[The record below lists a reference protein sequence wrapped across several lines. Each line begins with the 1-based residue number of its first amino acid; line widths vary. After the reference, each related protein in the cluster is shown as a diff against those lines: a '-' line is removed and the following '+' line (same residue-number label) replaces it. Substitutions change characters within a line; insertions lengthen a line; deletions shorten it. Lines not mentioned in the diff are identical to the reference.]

1 MGAMLD
7 APWNGVVFTPPTA
20 IDIATI
26 EDAIVNPLRS
36 QINSIEIAHYP
47 DRPETWRLTHRVG
60 AALVMYKGAQYGEL
74 LETAAIIQ
82 ERKLE
87 FEIAIMMR
95 DLGWAVGGDPSGP
108 SPGAYAIIEGI
119 RTALTGY
126 RIPGCRQMYPVR
138 EKFVKRD
145 KQGGV
150 WTYASTFA
158 LSTVAVE
165 ASQPDGFPLFVKGI
179 ALEEGGQTSITVGA
193 AAYTFNSNQQVQLP
207 QVNVF
212 AVSITGPGGGSL
224 IQARISRSIAPAE
237 SSRRSRA
244 AQYPPATRCRS
255 HTHTAK
261 RLLRQRARASRLIRP
276 EQIVIRFN

>member
-1 MGAMLD
+1 MGVMLD
-7 APWNGVVFTPPTA
+7 APWNGVTFAPPTA

-26 EDAIVNPLRS
+26 EDAIVTQLRS
-36 QINSIEIAHYP
+36 QIGSIEIAHYP

-74 LETAAIIQ
+74 LDTAAIIQ

-87 FEIAIMMR
+87 FEISVMMR
-95 DLGWAVGGDPSGP
+95 DLGWAVGGDASGP

-126 RIPGCRQMYPVR
+126 EVPGCRKMYPLR

-150 WTYASTFA
+150 WTYSSTFA

-165 ASQPDGFPLFVKGI
+165 GSQPDNFPLFIKGI
-179 ALEEGGQTSITVGA
+179 ALEEGGQTSVTLGA
-193 AAYTFNSNQQVQLP
+193 IAYTFNSNLQVQLP
-207 QVNVF
+207 QGNVF
-212 AVSITGPGGGSL
+212 AVSITGPGGAAL
-224 IQARISRSIAPAE
+224 IQGTDFSVDRANGIVTAIPGGAIVAGETVQIAYTYAE
-237 SSRRSRA
+237 EAIAIAGHSE
-244 AQYPPATRCRS
+244 PTD
-255 HTHTAK
+255 
-261 RLLRQRARASRLIRP
+261 
-276 EQIVIRFN
+276 

>member
-7 APWNGVVFTPPTA
+7 APWNGMVFTPPTA

-26 EDAIVNPLRS
+26 EDAIVNRLS
-36 QINSIEIAHYP
+36 SEINSIEIAHYP
-47 DRPETWRLTHRVG
+47 DRPESWRLTHRVG

-74 LETAAIIQ
+74 LDTAAIIQ

-126 RIPGCRQMYPVR
+126 RIAGCRQMYPVR

-165 ASQPDGFPLFVKGI
+165 ASQPDGFPLFIKGI

-193 AAYTFNSNQQVQLP
+193 AAYTFDSHLQVQLP
-207 QVNVF
+207 QGNVF
-212 AVSITGPGGGSL
+212 AVSITGPGGAAL
-224 IQARISRSIAPAE
+224 IQGTDFSVDRANGIVTALSGGAISAGETVQLAYTYAEEVIA
-237 SSRRSRA
+237 
-244 AQYPPATRCRS
+244 
-255 HTHTAK
+255 TAG
-261 RLLRQRARASRLIRP
+261 QSEP
-276 EQIVIRFN
+276 TN

>member
-1 MGAMLD
+1 MGVTLD
-7 APWNGVVFTPPTA
+7 AAWNGVVFTPPTA

-26 EDAIVNPLRS
+26 EDAIVSQLQS
-36 QINSIEIAHYP
+36 QINTIEIAHYP

-74 LETAAIIQ
+74 LDTSAIIQ

-87 FEIAIMMR
+87 FEISVMMR
-95 DLGWAVGGDPSGP
+95 DLGWAVGGDASGP

-126 RIPGCRQMYPVR
+126 EVPGCRKMYPVR

-150 WTYASTFA
+150 WTYSSIFA

-165 ASQPDGFPLFVKGI
+165 ASQPDDFPLFIKGI
-179 ALEEGGQTSITVGA
+179 ALEEGGQTSVTLGA
-193 AAYTFNSNQQVQLP
+193 AGYTFNSNLQVQLP
-207 QVNVF
+207 QGNVF
-212 AVSITGPGGGSL
+212 AVSITAAGGATLIQGTDYSIDRADGIVTAIPGG
-224 IQARISRSIAPAE
+224 AISAGETVQIAYSYAE
-237 SSRRSRA
+237 VA
-244 AQYPPATRCRS
+244 IATAGQNEP
-255 HTHTAK
+255 T
-261 RLLRQRARASRLIRP
+261 
-276 EQIVIRFN
+276 N

>member
-7 APWNGVVFTPPTA
+7 APWNGAVFTPPTA

-26 EDAIVNPLRS
+26 EDAIVSQLQS

-47 DRPETWRLTHRVG
+47 DRPESWRLTHRVG

-74 LETAAIIQ
+74 LDTAAIIQ

-87 FEIAIMMR
+87 FEIAIIMR

-108 SPGAYAIIEGI
+108 SPGAYAIIEGV
-119 RTALTGY
+119 RAALTGY
-126 RIPGCRQMYPVR
+126 LIPGCRKMYTVR

-158 LSTVAVE
+158 LSTMAVE
-165 ASQPDGFPLFVKGI
+165 ASQPNDYPLFIKGV
-179 ALEEGGQTSITVGA
+179 ALEEGAQTSITVGA
-193 AAYTFNSNQQVQLP
+193 AAYTFGSNLQVQLP
-207 QVNVF
+207 QGNVF
-212 AVSITGPGGGSL
+212 AVSVTGPGGAAL
-224 IQARISRSIAPAE
+224 IEGTDFSVDRANGIIAAIQGGAITAGETVQIAYAYAE
-237 SSRRSRA
+237 EA
-244 AQYPPATRCRS
+244 IATAGQS
-255 HTHTAK
+255 EPT
-261 RLLRQRARASRLIRP
+261 
-276 EQIVIRFN
+276 N

>member
-26 EDAIVNPLRS
+26 EDAIVNQLRS

-47 DRPETWRLTHRVG
+47 DRPETWRLTHLVG

-224 IQARISRSIAPAE
+224 IQGTDFSVD
-237 SSRRSRA
+237 
-244 AQYPPATRCRS
+244 
-255 HTHTAK
+255 
-261 RLLRQRARASRLIRP
+261 RASGIVTAIP
-276 EQIVIRFN
+276 GGAISAGDTVQIAYTYGEEVIATTGQSEPTN

>member
-1 MGAMLD
+1 MLD
-7 APWNGVVFTPPTA
+7 APWNGTVFTPPTA

-26 EDAIVNPLRS
+26 EDAIVNQLSS

-47 DRPETWRLTHRVG
+47 DNPETWRLTHRVG

-74 LETAAIIQ
+74 LDTAAIIQ

-95 DLGWAVGGDPSGP
+95 DLGWAVGGDASGP
-108 SPGAYAIIEGI
+108 SPGAYAIIESI

-126 RIPGCRQMYPVR
+126 LIPGCRKMFPVR
-138 EKFVKRD
+138 EKFLKRD

-165 ASQPDGFPLFVKGI
+165 ASQPDDFPLFIKGI
-179 ALEEGGQTSITVGA
+179 ALEEGGQTSVTVGA
-193 AAYTFNSNQQVQLP
+193 TAYTFNSSRQIQLP
-207 QVNVF
+207 QGNVF
-212 AVSITGPGGGSL
+212 AVSITAPGGAAL
-224 IQARISRSIAPAE
+224 IQGTDYSVDRANGVVSALPGGAITAGETVQIAYTYAE
-237 SSRRSRA
+237 VA
-244 AQYPPATRCRS
+244 IAT
-255 HTHTAK
+255 AG
-261 RLLRQRARASRLIRP
+261 
-276 EQIVIRFN
+276 